1 MPHFR
6 TTATGLV
13 FKAFLF
19 LMQVLSGNTR
29 AMPASMKFTRR
40 TFSLPERIQSIQD
53 AISLDPLEQTLPNR
67 LMPITPF
74 LHCVIA
80 LIVCLSWTAR
90 LEANDSPNSSTM
102 ATPSRSI
109 LESVQAHLLFVGSRN
124 DAPMALIPAG
134 EFAMGSDRG
143 QDDEQPVHR
152 VSVKPF
158 YLDAHEVTVSHYR
171 EFLSSQKVDPPF
183 KWNDASTGSHDGK
196 PVIGVNWYD
205 ARDYCRWVGK
215 RLPTEAEWEMAARG
229 IEGRTYPWGNAH
241 PTKAH
246 ANAGQSKWRGYDT
259 LSNVGRYEL
268 GKTPEGVYDLAGNL
282 WEWVADWYDPVY
294 YQFSPRDN
302 PSGPPAGPLR
312 AMRGGAWNN
321 DSKTIRSTNRAGY
334 APDARRNDLGFR
346 CARDAKSTGR

>member
-1 MPHFR
+1 
-6 TTATGLV
+6 
-13 FKAFLF
+13 
-19 LMQVLSGNTR
+19 
-29 AMPASMKFTRR
+29 
-40 TFSLPERIQSIQD
+40 
-53 AISLDPLEQTLPNR
+53 
-67 LMPITPF
+67 MPIQPF

-80 LIVCLSWTAR
+80 LMVCLSGTAG
-90 LEANDSPNSSTM
+90 LEANDSPTM
-102 ATPSRSI
+102 ATSSRSI
-109 LESVQAHLLFVGSRN
+109 FEPDQAHLLLVGSRN

-158 YLDAHEVTVSHYR
+158 YLDAHEVTVSHYS

-183 KWNDASTGSHDGK
+183 KWNEASIGSHDGK

-229 IEGRTYPWGNAH
+229 IEGRMYPWGNAH

-268 GKTPEGVYDLAGNL
+268 GKTPEGVHDLAGNL